1 MYLTEPARLF
11 HPDFELLNNNLKFY
25 EIPGYIENNIFKTT

>member
-11 HPDFELLNNNLKFY
+11 PPDFELLNNNLKFY
-25 EIPGYIENNIFKTT
+25 EIPGYIENNIFETT